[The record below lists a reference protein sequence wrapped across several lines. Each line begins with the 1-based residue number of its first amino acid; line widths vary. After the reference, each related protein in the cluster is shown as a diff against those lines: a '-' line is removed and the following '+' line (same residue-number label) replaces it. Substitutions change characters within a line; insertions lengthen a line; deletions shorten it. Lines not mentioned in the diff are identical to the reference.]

1 MEYQQK
7 PNSGSIF
14 NNTRKQ
20 SDNHPDRTG
29 NGLICCPAC
38 QHTYDVWL
46 NGWLRTT
53 KTGEHYLSLSIRPKT
68 QAGDG
73 GAAPVKK
80 QSPIRDE
87 DVPDS
92 CPGGDDEVP
101 F

>member
-1 MEYQQK
+1 MEYQPK

-20 SDNHPDRTG
+20 SEKHPDRTG
-29 NGLICCPAC
+29 NGVICCPNC

-53 KTGEHYLSLSIRPKT
+53 KTGEHYLSLSFRPKT
-68 QAGDG
+68 QPGDG
-73 GAAPVKK
+73 GATPVRK

-87 DVPDS
+87 DVPGYSENNND
-92 CPGGDDEVP
+92 PVP